1 MAWDTARRRAVVA
14 KLRAGA
20 GIAICSAHPAGCL
33 RQGAGRSSHSS
44 SNLMLYKFKSR
55 ATAPLIM
62 LGRNGERV
70 LRIIG
75 KSPDTHGIIESAEM
89 PQAIDLLNAAIE
101 YDDAVRA
108 ERHPDG
114 DGPDPEDHPD
124 DEVSLR
130 QRAWPLIEMME
141 RSHSGEYDIVWTASV
156 PLATAAPTPASA
168 SIRRS

>member
-1 MAWDTARRRAVVA
+1 
-14 KLRAGA
+14 
-20 GIAICSAHPAGCL
+20 
-33 RQGAGRSSHSS
+33 
-44 SNLMLYKFKSR
+44 MLYKFKSR

-89 PQAIDLLNAAIE
+89 PQAIELLNAAIE
-101 YDDAVRA
+101 HDDAVRA
-108 ERHPDG
+108 ERQADG
-114 DGPDPEDHPD
+114 DASDSEVHPD

-141 RSHSGEYDIVWTASV
+141 RSHSGECDIVWTASV
-156 PLATAAPTPASA
+156 PLATAAPSHGSD

>member
-1 MAWDTARRRAVVA
+1 
-14 KLRAGA
+14 
-20 GIAICSAHPAGCL
+20 
-33 RQGAGRSSHSS
+33 
-44 SNLMLYKFKSR
+44 MLYKFKSR

-70 LRIIG
+70 LRLIG

-101 YDDAVRA
+101 HDDAVRA
-108 ERHPDG
+108 EQPPDG
-114 DGPDPEDHPD
+114 DEPDPDVHPD

-141 RSHSGEYDIVWTASV
+141 RSHSGECDIVWTASV
-156 PLATAAPTPASA
+156 PLATAAQSDAA
-168 SIRRS
+168 DSIRRS